1 MDFGSL
7 INSAKE
13 YIPGSVI
20 VAVIAV
26 IMLTYGSIFILSII
40 EDIVET
46 AFKRQIKFFDHKKV
60 WLNLFWSVAMSIALV
75 LAGFIAWKEVFFYTL
90 VVLGAST
97 FLYEAFLKK
106 LGVKDDKE
114 TTGNS

>member
-13 YIPGSVI
+13 FIPGCII

-26 IMLTYGSIFILSII
+26 IMLSYGSLFIASLV
-40 EDIVET
+40 EDLVET
-46 AFKRQIKFFDHKKV
+46 AFKKQIKIFDHKKI
-60 WLNLFWSVAMSIALV
+60 WLNLFWSIVVSIALV
-75 LAGFIAWKEVFFYTL
+75 LAGFIAWKEVFFYSL

-106 LGVKDDKE
+106 MGVKDDKE
-114 TTGNS
+114 TTDNS